1 MRTSITI
8 IKRIRKNRAGFS
20 LAETLITILI
30 LLMVSAIVA
39 AALPTASTV
48 YKKTVDAANAQVLLS
63 TTMTILRD
71 ELNAARD
78 ITVSSDGSTIS
89 YISGITGNKSIIEC
103 VPDEGLKITA
113 YPDAVST
120 EDGSDKT
127 RFLVSE
133 KATTSGMILTCSFSS
148 TSLEDG
154 KLVVSDIEVKKA
166 DDENALAEQTIY
178 TIRLISASTAKG
190 NAASVENPPTP

>member
-1 MRTSITI
+1 MRTI

-71 ELNAARD
+71 ELNAAKD
-78 ITVSSDGSTIS
+78 ITVPSDNKIT
-89 YISGITGNKSIIEC
+89 YISGITGNKSVIEC
-103 VPDEGLKITA
+103 VANEGLKITA
-113 YPDAVST
+113 YPDAVN
-120 EDGSDKT
+120 DKSET
-127 RFLVSE
+127 RFLVSQ
-133 KATTSGMILTCSFSS
+133 KASTSGMILTCSFSAA
-148 TSLEDG
+148 SLADG
-154 KLVVSDIEVKKA
+154 KIIVNHIVVNKA
-166 DDENALAEQTIY
+166 EYGETALAGQDSY
-178 TIRLISASTAKG
+178 TIRLISASTAAG
-190 NAASVENPPTP
+190 TAASEETPSGTP

>member
-1 MRTSITI
+1 MRTI

-63 TTMTILRD
+63 TTMTILRH

-78 ITVSSDGSTIS
+78 ITVSSDGSMIS
-89 YISGITGNKSIIEC
+89 YISGITGNKSVIEC
-103 VPDEGLKITA
+103 VANEGLKITA
-113 YPDAVST
+113 YPDAVN
-120 EDGSDKT
+120 DKSET
-127 RFLVSE
+127 RFLVSQ
-133 KATTSGMILTCSFSS
+133 KASTSGMILTCSFSAA
-148 TSLEDG
+148 SLADG
-154 KLVVSDIEVKKA
+154 KIIVNHIVVNKA
-166 DDENALAEQTIY
+166 EYGETALAGQESY
-178 TIRLISASTAKG
+178 TIRLISASTAAG
-190 NAASVENPPTP
+190 TAASEETPSGTP